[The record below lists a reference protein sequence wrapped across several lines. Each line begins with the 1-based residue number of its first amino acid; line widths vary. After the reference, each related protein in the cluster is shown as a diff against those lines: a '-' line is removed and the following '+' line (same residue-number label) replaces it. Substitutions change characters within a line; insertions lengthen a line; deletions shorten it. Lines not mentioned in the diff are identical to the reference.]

1 MKWKGRGWTRK
12 ALKRVSE
19 QDCMCDRVDRMLTFL
34 AYELRHS
41 HTNIHAH
48 TAMCIYTQA
57 PTVAYF
63 FFLNVLHSSLKQPEW
78 SGKEK

>member
-1 MKWKGRGWTRK
+1 MKWKGRGQTRES
-12 ALKRVSE
+12 VE
-19 QDCMCDRVDRMLTFL
+19 TWVDRMLTFL

-63 FFLNVLHSSLKQPEW
+63 FKKMFCTVV
-78 SGKEK
+78 